1 MRVAP
6 RGLGAR
12 IAAAVEIVAARD
24 SRQPDKLMA
33 AEEEV
38 LSGKR
43 KRTAKKPEEGGA
55 EVRGG
60 GKARA
65 PPAAYLGRLCRVKA
79 ADQGGWEPFRILAY
93 KSKDKLTIELG
104 SAETE
109 DEVVTRT
116 IELREHT
123 LYVHSDGGVGWGP
136 EADADEATVNDPET
150 FVPLLLFTHVGKAD
164 AESQGRLLAY
174 SPASGKHAQLVRGRQ

>member
-1 MRVAP
+1 
-6 RGLGAR
+6 
-12 IAAAVEIVAARD
+12 
-24 SRQPDKLMA
+24 MA

-43 KRTAKKPEEGGA
+43 KRTAKKPEEGGP
-55 EVRGG
+55 EVRGV
-60 GKARA
+60 GKVRA
-65 PPAAYLGRLCRVKA
+65 LPSAYRGRLCRVKA

-93 KSKDKLTIELG
+93 KGKDKQTIELG
-104 SAETE
+104 SAESG

-116 IELREHT
+116 IELRDHS
-123 LYVHSDGGVGWGP
+123 LYVLSDGGVGWGP
-136 EADADEATVNDPET
+136 EADADEATANDPET

-174 SPASGKHAQLVRGRQ
+174 SPDSGRHRGLSGVGSKSACWAPPAFRGSA

>member
-1 MRVAP
+1 
-6 RGLGAR
+6 
-12 IAAAVEIVAARD
+12 
-24 SRQPDKLMA
+24 MA

-43 KRTAKKPEEGGA
+43 KRTAKKPEEGGP
-55 EVRGG
+55 EVRGV
-60 GKARA
+60 GKVRA
-65 PPAAYLGRLCRVKA
+65 LPSAYRGRLCRVKA
-79 ADQGGWEPFRILAY
+79 ADQGGWEPFRILR
-93 KSKDKLTIELG
+93 SKDKLTIELG

-109 DEVVTRT
+109 DDVVTRT
-116 IELREHT
+116 IELRDHT
-123 LYVHSDGGVGWGP
+123 LYVQSDPPGGVGWGP

-150 FVPLLLFTHVGKAD
+150 FVPLLLFTHFGKAD